1 MTATAQCSTP
11 APLALLEK
19 DGTFRKV
26 DTRTGVKTVKI
37 AERIYVRA
45 YGVRVADQTHVAQLR
60 FQIRGGGFRNAFINC
75 DQLVWTKRSEL
86 VGTLALAGFVWR
98 ADRKETDGLVRALV
112 NQSPK
117 RKFVMVSTP
126 GWYQKDYI
134 LPDEVI
140 SKTENKLLEV
150 FLDPNTDAQLG
161 AYLVGR
167 GSLKL

>member
-1 MTATAQCSTP
+1 MNATAKHANP
-11 APLALLEK
+11 APPALLQK
-19 DGTFRKV
+19 DGTFWKV
-26 DTRTGVKTVKI
+26 NTKTGVKI

-45 YGVRVADQTHVAQLR
+45 YGIRVADQTHVAQLR

-86 VGTLALAGFVWR
+86 TGALALAGFVWPT
-98 ADRKETDGLVRALV
+98 DRKGIDAIIMALL
-112 NQSPK
+112 NQRPK

-126 GWYQKDYI
+126 GWYENDYI

-161 AYLVGR
+161 AYLVV
-167 GSLKL
+167 